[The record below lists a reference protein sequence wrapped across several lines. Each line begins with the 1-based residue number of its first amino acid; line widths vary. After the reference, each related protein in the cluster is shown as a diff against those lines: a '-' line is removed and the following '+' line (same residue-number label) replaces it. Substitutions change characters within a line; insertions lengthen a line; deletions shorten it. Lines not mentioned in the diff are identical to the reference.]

1 MPRQARDKTECQ
13 KTHHHAKIG
22 RWRFIHADDFA
33 KMVKALK
40 PPLYFP
46 MDFVAKKLKMNYGVL
61 SRVLSVV
68 PLVRVKEVRAREN
81 TEAF

>member
-1 MPRQARDKTECQ
+1 
-13 KTHHHAKIG
+13 
-22 RWRFIHADDFA
+22 
-33 KMVKALK
+33 MVKALK

-68 PLVRVKEVRAREN
+68 PLVRVKEVRPREN
-81 TEAF
+81 TEALLSSYTTYQMKSLSMILIQTGSGHKQKTKTEQRP

>member
-1 MPRQARDKTECQ
+1 
-13 KTHHHAKIG
+13 
-22 RWRFIHADDFA
+22 
-33 KMVKALK
+33 MVKALK